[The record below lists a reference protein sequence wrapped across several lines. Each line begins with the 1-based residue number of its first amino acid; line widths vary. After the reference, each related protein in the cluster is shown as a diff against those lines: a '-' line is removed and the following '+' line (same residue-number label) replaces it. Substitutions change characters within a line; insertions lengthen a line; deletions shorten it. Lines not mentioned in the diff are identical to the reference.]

1 MMPLEKIVQ
10 ECDATTASLFIESQ
24 ANKKSKLM
32 YTLITGASSGIGK
45 ALSLEC
51 ASRGMNLLLVALP
64 GEELCELEK
73 KILSQ
78 YRVACFSFGT
88 DLSKHCSY
96 VDVYNWVKENK
107 YAVNILINNVGLGS
121 KGAFEQIST
130 DFYHMQLS
138 LNIITTCMLT
148 RLFVNDLKAN
158 APAHI
163 LNVGSLGG
171 FFSLPHKSVYAASK
185 AFIYSF
191 SKAIRIEFEP
201 LGIKVSVL
209 CPGGTN
215 SNERTIAIN
224 KDLKGIAKTSILQ
237 PQQVA
242 KEAVDQMLK
251 GRRRIIPG
259 LCNKFIYHLS
269 RLTPEFLQDFFVRRA
284 FSHVKRH
291 EY

>member
-96 VDVYNWVKENK
+96 VDVYNWVKDKYSYGGYSYEVVNGKEYREKVLEPVRNK
-107 YAVNILINNVGLGS
+107 LFFAGEGLYDGPEIGTVEAALITGREAAHTIIS
-121 KGAFEQIST
+121 KE
-130 DFYHMQLS
+130 
-138 LNIITTCMLT
+138 
-148 RLFVNDLKAN
+148 
-158 APAHI
+158 
-163 LNVGSLGG
+163 
-171 FFSLPHKSVYAASK
+171 
-185 AFIYSF
+185 
-191 SKAIRIEFEP
+191 
-201 LGIKVSVL
+201 
-209 CPGGTN
+209 
-215 SNERTIAIN
+215 
-224 KDLKGIAKTSILQ
+224 
-237 PQQVA
+237 
-242 KEAVDQMLK
+242 
-251 GRRRIIPG
+251 
-259 LCNKFIYHLS
+259 
-269 RLTPEFLQDFFVRRA
+269 
-284 FSHVKRH
+284 
-291 EY
+291 